1 MGGRAPE
8 TAKYKCDHCGELIA
22 ERHKITMLANGE
34 WVPAKP
40 EKVNYD
46 VIGFHINSLYSPYG
60 WHSWEQIA
68 RDFIAAKENPSKL
81 KVFVNTTL
89 GQTWAEK
96 GEAPPFKNL
105 YNRREHYKTNH
116 VPADVCFLTAGVDV
130 QRDRLE
136 LEVVGWCAD
145 KRSYSIDYRVIE
157 GDTAGTAVG
166 RFGRHRE

>member
-1 MGGRAPE
+1 M
-8 TAKYKCDHCGELIA
+8 
-22 ERHKITMLANGE
+22 
-34 WVPAKP
+34 
-40 EKVNYD
+40 
-46 VIGFHINSLYSPYG
+46 PYG

-68 RDFIAAKENPSKL
+68 RDLIAAKENPSKL

-145 KRSYSIDYRVIE
+145 KRSYSIDLPRNR
-157 GDTAGTAVG
+157 G
-166 RFGRHRE
+166 

>member
-1 MGGRAPE
+1 MGG
-8 TAKYKCDHCGELIA
+8 
-22 ERHKITMLANGE
+22 
-34 WVPAKP
+34 
-40 EKVNYD
+40 
-46 VIGFHINSLYSPYG
+46 
-60 WHSWEQIA
+60 
-68 RDFIAAKENPSKL
+68 
-81 KVFVNTTL
+81 
-89 GQTWAEK
+89 K

-157 GDTAGTAVG
+157 VTRPAPPCGTIWPPS
-166 RFGRHRE
+166 